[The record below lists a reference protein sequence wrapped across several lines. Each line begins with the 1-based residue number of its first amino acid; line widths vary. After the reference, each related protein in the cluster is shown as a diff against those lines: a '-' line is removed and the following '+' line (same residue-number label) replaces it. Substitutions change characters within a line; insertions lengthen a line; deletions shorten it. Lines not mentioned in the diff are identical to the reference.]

1 MKSFKNPFIL
11 AGIQVMILLLAVNS
25 FAQDDPPPP
34 KTVTTELAPG
44 IYQIYYNNVVSLV
57 AFTGPDGLMLVDD
70 GYKKSADVIREELKK
85 ISADSLRFI
94 LNTHWHGDHTGGNIP
109 LGKGTHIIAHEQVK
123 EMLNHDQVSL
133 GSQAPAFPSYAQPD
147 ITFTDRLSVY
157 FNGDTV
163 KLIHLPGGHTGGDAI
178 VWFPKGKVLVMGDL
192 IFADNFPYVD
202 LEHGG
207 NAVKYV
213 DNLNWVIQHLPEDI
227 TIVPGHG
234 RIYTMTDFKA
244 WQSALQKTIE
254 LIIDQQAQGLSAGD
268 MKQKKILSDY
278 AGFGKWWITE
288 DQWIDA
294 VVKSLN

>member
-1 MKSFKNPFIL
+1 MKPFRNAFIL
-11 AGIQVMILLLAVNS
+11 AGIQVMTILVTVSS

-44 IYQIYYNNVVSLV
+44 IYQIYYNSVVSLV
-57 AFTGPDGLMLVDD
+57 AFTGPD
-70 GYKKSADVIREELKK
+70 
-85 ISADSLRFI
+85 
-94 LNTHWHGDHTGGNIP
+94 
-109 LGKGTHIIAHEQVK
+109 
-123 EMLNHDQVSL
+123 
-133 GSQAPAFPSYAQPD
+133 
-147 ITFTDRLSVY
+147 RLTIY
-157 FNGDTV
+157 FNGDSV
-163 KLIHLPGGHTGGDAI
+163 QLIHLPGGHTGGDAI

-213 DNLNWVIQHLPEDI
+213 DNLDWVIQNFPEDI

-234 RIYTMTDFKA
+234 RIYTMADFKA
-244 WQSALQKTIE
+244 WQSALRKTVD

-278 AGFGKWWITE
+278 ASFGKWWITE
-288 DQWIDA
+288 DLWIDT